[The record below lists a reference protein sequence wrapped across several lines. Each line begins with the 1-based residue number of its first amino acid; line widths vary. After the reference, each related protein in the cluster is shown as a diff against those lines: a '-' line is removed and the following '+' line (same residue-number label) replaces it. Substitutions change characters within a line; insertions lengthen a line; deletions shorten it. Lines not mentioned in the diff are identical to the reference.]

1 MNNQASFSRFVKM
14 TADGWPTLY
23 VPDIDETYHSCFGA
37 RTEAQHIFIHHGL
50 EAYPFKANL
59 CVFEVGFGTGLN
71 AFEACLWA
79 QKNAVHVNYY
89 TIEKHILSISDITSL
104 HIENYIST
112 EEYSTF
118 MNIHECTWNTLHTI
132 HKFFNITKISGDIRE
147 YSNYPQNIDV
157 VFFDA
162 FSPEKQSDVWS
173 SQIFA
178 SLYTHMNIDGVL
190 TTYCVKGNVKRT
202 LKEIGFNI
210 EKLAGPPGGKREILR
225 AKK

>member
-1 MNNQASFSRFVKM
+1 MNNQAPFSRIVKK

-23 VPDIDETYHSCFGA
+23 VAEIDETYHSCFGA

-50 EAYPFKANL
+50 EALPHKTNL

-71 AFEACLWA
+71 AFEACIWA
-79 QKNAVHVNYY
+79 QKNAVHVNYH
-89 TIEKHILSISDITSL
+89 TIEKYILSSTDIRSL
-104 HIENYIST
+104 DIENYINT

-118 MNIHECTWNTLHTI
+118 MNIHECSWNTHHTVNNY
-132 HKFFNITKISGDIRE
+132 FNITKISEDIRK
-147 YSNYPQNIDV
+147 YSNFPQNIDV

-162 FSPEKQSDVWS
+162 FSPEKQSDVWT

-178 SLYTHMNIDGVL
+178 SLYAHMNHRGIL
-190 TTYCVKGNVKRT
+190 TTYCVKGDIKRT
-202 LKEIGFNI
+202 LKNVGFHI